1 MREIL
6 ERALG
11 KGREEVIYGETASY
25 IPELGRVDKN
35 QLGVC
40 IYTSDGKKEAVGDY
54 DVRFTIQSISKVITL
69 AVALERCGFYKVF
82 EKVGMEPSGDAFNS
96 LIKLDLSNNYP
107 YNPMINSGAIAIAS
121 YLTPIISFK

>member
-54 DVRFTIQSISKVITL
+54 DVRFTIQDRKSV
-69 AVALERCGFYKVF
+69 V
-82 EKVGMEPSGDAFNS
+82 
-96 LIKLDLSNNYP
+96 
-107 YNPMINSGAIAIAS
+107 
-121 YLTPIISFK
+121 

>member
-1 MREIL
+1 MKRCFVNVKILSETSQKNGGITLREIL

-54 DVRFTIQSISKVITL
+54 DVRF
-69 AVALERCGFYKVF
+69 R
-82 EKVGMEPSGDAFNS
+82 AF
-96 LIKLDLSNNYP
+96 P
-107 YNPMINSGAIAIAS
+107 R
-121 YLTPIISFK
+121 